1 MDILSAQ
8 ICTSTSGIVV
18 DAFRVIDRDFSGAVP
33 AERIADIRASIRSV
47 LADKTDVRTLFRK
60 HRRYGAAHRPRPV
73 SDLPMRVVMDNET
86 SDRATIIDVFAHDR
100 TGLLYTVTRALFELG
115 LSVSLA
121 KISTYFD
128 QVVDVF
134 YVTESTGQRLEDG
147 ERLRSVRDE
156 LTARITEFERNGW
169 EQFVT

>member
-1 MDILSAQ
+1 M
-8 ICTSTSGIVV
+8 
-18 DAFRVIDRDFSGAVP
+18 
-33 AERIADIRASIRSV
+33 
-47 LADKTDVRTLFRK
+47 
-60 HRRYGAAHRPRPV
+60 
-73 SDLPMRVVMDNET
+73 
-86 SDRATIIDVFAHDR
+86 
-100 TGLLYTVTRALFELG
+100 TRALFELG

-156 LTARITEFERNGW
+156 LTARITEFERNGG